1 VLLTGRRRSML
12 NAHGDSGDG
21 MGRLAVSSP
30 GCDDA
35 W

>member
-1 VLLTGRRRSML
+1 ML

-21 MGRLAVSSP
+21 MDRLAASS

-35 W
+35 WWVEENGSR

>member
-1 VLLTGRRRSML
+1 ML

-21 MGRLAVSSP
+21 MDRLAVSSP

-35 W
+35 WWVEENGSR

>member
-1 VLLTGRRRSML
+1 ML

-21 MGRLAVSSP
+21 MDRLAVSSP